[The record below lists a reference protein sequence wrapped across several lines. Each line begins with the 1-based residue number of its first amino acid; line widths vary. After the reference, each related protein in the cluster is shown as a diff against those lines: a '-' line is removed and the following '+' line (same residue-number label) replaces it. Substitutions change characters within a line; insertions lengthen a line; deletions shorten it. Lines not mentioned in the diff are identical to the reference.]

1 MSAKPRHPPGRP
13 TAVAWAAGLG
23 LLLAAAGTA
32 ATLAAPGPAMALS
45 PAATGFIS
53 QPVLSQRIT
62 RVGPYATLRRAW
74 EVARAFRARGCTTT
88 QPFHSSD
95 GYYVDVRC

>member
-13 TAVAWAAGLG
+13 AAAAWAAGLG
-23 LLLAAAGTA
+23 LLLAAAGIA
-32 ATLAAPGPAMALS
+32 ALLVAPGPAMAQS

-53 QPVLSQRIT
+53 QSVLSQRIT

-74 EVARAFRARGCTTT
+74 EVARAYRARGCTTT
-88 QPFHSSD
+88 QPFHRSD

>member
-1 MSAKPRHPPGRP
+1 
-13 TAVAWAAGLG
+13 
-23 LLLAAAGTA
+23 
-32 ATLAAPGPAMALS
+32 MALS
-45 PAATGFIS
+45 PAATGDS
-53 QPVLSQRIT
+53 QPVRSQRIT